1 MCLNEICSTVGMEK
15 YLSDTFPIQNCL
27 KQGYTSW
34 QLPLNFPSRRSKK
47 EGIEFEWD
55 TSASGV
61 CGWYK
66 SLLKRL
72 VVEVRL
78 NTEKTSHMCRI

>member
-1 MCLNEICSTVGMEK
+1 VAVASE
-15 YLSDTFPIQNCL
+15 FPITKVQE
-27 KQGYTSW
+27 
-34 QLPLNFPSRRSKK
+34 R
-47 EGIEFEWD
+47 GIEMEWD

-66 SLLKRL
+66 SLLKGL

-78 NTEKTSHMCRI
+78 NTEKTRHVCRI

>member
-1 MCLNEICSTVGMEK
+1 MCLNEICSKGGMEK
-15 YLSDTFPIQNCL
+15 YSSDTFPIQNCL
-27 KQGYTSW
+27 KQGHTSW

-47 EGIEFEWD
+47 EGIGIEWD

-66 SLLKRL
+66 SLLTL
-72 VVEVRL
+72 IL
-78 NTEKTSHMCRI
+78 LTWRIG

>member
-1 MCLNEICSTVGMEK
+1 MCLNEIFNKTGMEK
-15 YLSDTFPIQNCL
+15 YLSDTFAIQYCL
-27 KQGYTSW
+27 KQGDTSW
-34 QLPLNFPSRRSKK
+34 QLPPNFLSRMSK
-47 EGIEFEWD
+47 EGIETEWD

-72 VVEVRL
+72 VMEVQL
-78 NTEKTSHMCRI
+78 NTDKTRHMRRI